1 MAGPRLDEVKD
12 NCFRLPSRISSTWGG
27 NFTDF
32 VRSTHYLRIFES
44 ENLAESARA
53 QGAYFLDAL
62 QELAGRHPIMTTVRG
77 RGLMLAF
84 DLPNTAQRDRFWKRA
99 YEVGLL
105 VVRSGERSIRLR
117 PVLDVRRDIIDQA
130 LDLMDQTCRALEK

>member
-1 MAGPRLDEVKD
+1 
-12 NCFRLPSRISSTWGG
+12 
-27 NFTDF
+27 
-32 VRSTHYLRIFES
+32 
-44 ENLAESARA
+44 
-53 QGAYFLDAL
+53 
-62 QELAGRHPIMTTVRG
+62 
-77 RGLMLAF
+77 MLAF